1 MQFVSGGIMSN
12 ILAIRAETKFTEDL
26 NEMLQECGC
35 DVTTVADHAE
45 AQKTVL
51 GKRIQ
56 ILVLEWGPNGNELS
70 KALISVV
77 RKNHRTRR
85 IHIIAVSE
93 NRTPEM
99 LAEAMNATVNDYFS
113 WPVSIYELRS
123 RLLWA
128 ANRFEQ
134 LV

>member
-1 MQFVSGGIMSN
+1 MAN
-12 ILAIRAETKFTEDL
+12 ILSIRSETIYSEDL
-26 NEMLQECGC
+26 NAMLQDCGYC
-35 DVTTVADHAE
+35 VTTVADHAE
-45 AQKTVL
+45 AEKTIL

-56 ILVLEWGPNGNELS
+56 IIVLGWEPGNNEPP
-70 KALISVV
+70 KALISLV
-77 RKNHRTRR
+77 RNNHRTRR

-99 LAEAMNATVNDYFS
+99 LAEAMNATVDDYFS
-113 WPVSIYELRS
+113 WPVSMSELRS

-128 ANRFEQ
+128 ANRFEL

>member
-1 MQFVSGGIMSN
+1 MSN
-12 ILAIRAETKFTEDL
+12 VLIVESQEPYFQDL
-26 NEMLQECGC
+26 IAMVGECGVRITKAI
-35 DVTTVADHAE
+35 DYGSAL
-45 AQKTVL
+45 KTIV
-51 GKRIQ
+51 GSRVQ
-56 ILVLEWGPNGNELS
+56 ILILEWGHESEGARELV
-70 KALISVV
+70 AAI

-85 IHIIAVSE
+85 AHVIAVSE

-99 LAEAMNATVNDYFS
+99 LADALNATVEDYFS
-113 WPVSIYELRS
+113 WPVSISEIRS